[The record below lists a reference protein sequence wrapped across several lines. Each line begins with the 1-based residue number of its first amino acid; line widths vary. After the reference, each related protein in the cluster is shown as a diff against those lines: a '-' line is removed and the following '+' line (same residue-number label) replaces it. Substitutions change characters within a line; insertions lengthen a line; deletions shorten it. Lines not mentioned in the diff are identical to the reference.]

1 MAVIDTDD
9 ITFTGE
15 VHPAAEAWPMLPQEE
30 LDELAASIAN
40 IGLVEP
46 ITIDNEGRLLD
57 GRNRLAAC
65 QKACV
70 DPVFVVHLGDPI
82 AFIIAKNNDRR
93 HMTTGAR
100 AMATAKVL
108 AGAGRRKNGRW
119 QRGAIATSGSGS
131 SDWDKRMAEAGSVID
146 YVPLEV
152 DKVIAGDVALDAAY
166 RKARQVK
173 EASESYDAQLAKL
186 TEEAPDLAANVT
198 DDRTL
203 AEALAALNARRE
215 DERKQF
221 ESHVKFAQTAASGW
235 AFLVRLA
242 DRQVERQADVLGA
255 VNPTDRKL
263 LTDAMRI
270 IRKGRD

>member
-1 MAVIDTDD
+1 MTAVDTVP
-9 ITFTGE
+9 IFTGE

-40 IGLVEP
+40 VGLVEP

-70 DPVFVVHLGDPI
+70 EPVYVIHLGDPI

-108 AGAGRRKNGRW
+108 AEAGRRKNGRW

-173 EASESYDAQLAKL
+173 EASESYDARLKKL
-186 TEEAPDLAANVT
+186 TEEAPDLAATVT
-198 DDRTL
+198 DDASL
-203 AEALAALNARRE
+203 AEALGALAARKAE
-215 DERKQF
+215 DEKLFKQR
-221 ESHVKFAQTAASGW
+221 VKWAQEAASSW
-235 AFLVRLA
+235 AFLSLLA
-242 DRQVERQADVLGA
+242 ERSVPNQAEVLKALNDR
-255 VNPTDRKL
+255 DRGVI
-263 LTDAMRI
+263 TEAIRV
-270 IRKGRD
+270 IRKGK